1 VNSVKSLASNLI
13 AFRQIKQYAARDQMF
28 QQICDLYY
36 TISDKRTEEEVVN
49 KERWGVFLAK
59 MEKSLQT
66 TMILISKRI
75 YSVNIS
81 KIVARLTKWK
91 SLSKSLSL
99 LLERRQNDEQKHRG
113 CN

>member
-1 VNSVKSLASNLI
+1 MRIMRELREEFGLQSDRV
-13 AFRQIKQYAARDQMF
+13 QTKQYAARDKMF

-36 TISDKRTEEEVVN
+36 TISDKGTEEEVLN

-66 TMILISKRI
+66 TMIPKTVKTSLISKRI

-81 KIVARLTKWK
+81 KIVARLTK
-91 SLSKSLSL
+91 
-99 LLERRQNDEQKHRG
+99 
-113 CN
+113 